1 MICLLGLLIIP
12 VLFYKQTHHLKASW
26 ILNHFSNFNF
36 LPILLSLALLDL
48 SLYYF
53 CAIPAREGVGGG
65 DEIWIPIKN
74 ISSLSLFEIQFTIM
88 SSHVE
93 QSHCDTLSGFNHSES
108 QRERRREGERARE
121 RIKWPFFFCCNGR
134 WPVLQ
139 TPSSS
144 PKAQHWRVPESAAL
158 VTHTHTHTHTHRAL
172 VPSVPLNAD
181 RWLIA
186 PLCVCGCV
194 CMWSQKMKMLAQPR
208 CTLPK
213 STFTPL
219 AFWGC
224 VWLKND
230 KQATFSGPNFLPFL
244 NPGTWPCE
252 LQQHMLYSKRMINPK
267 LAHKCYFQH

>member
-53 CAIPAREGVGGG
+53 CAIPAQEGVGGG

-108 QRERRREGERARE
+108 QREREGEKEKEPERE
-121 RIKWPFFFCCNGR
+121 SNDHFFFAAMVAGRCCRRHRPAQKPNIEECQR
-134 WPVLQ
+134 VLHL
-139 TPSSS
+139 S
-144 PKAQHWRVPESAAL
+144 
-158 VTHTHTHTHTHRAL
+158 HTHTHTHT
-172 VPSVPLNAD
+172 
-181 RWLIA
+181 
-186 PLCVCGCV
+186 
-194 CMWSQKMKMLAQPR
+194 
-208 CTLPK
+208 
-213 STFTPL
+213 
-219 AFWGC
+219 
-224 VWLKND
+224 
-230 KQATFSGPNFLPFL
+230 
-244 NPGTWPCE
+244 E
-252 LQQHMLYSKRMINPK
+252 LLFHQCHWMQTDG
-267 LAHKCYFQH
+267 